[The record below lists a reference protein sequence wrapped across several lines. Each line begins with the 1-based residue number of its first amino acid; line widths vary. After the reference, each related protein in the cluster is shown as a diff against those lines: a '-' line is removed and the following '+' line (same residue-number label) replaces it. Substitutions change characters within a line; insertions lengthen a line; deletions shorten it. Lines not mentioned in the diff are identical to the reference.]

1 MVKLQ
6 CEHEGLETP
15 WRQLVQIYIQ
25 NFLNVEVWCRWAMPT
40 AWIGPPPKQ
49 WSLHNRA
56 TEDWAFW
63 FFLYPQPVRH
73 CSSHSGWIF
82 LPRFTGPHK
91 NHFWKHPHRQTESHT
106 WPIFSLF
113 SSKPHWQPTLM
124 ITDHKQREWQSP
136 GARELCVV
144 TELGDWE
151 SGWLSE

>member
-1 MVKLQ
+1 
-6 CEHEGLETP
+6 
-15 WRQLVQIYIQ
+15 
-25 NFLNVEVWCRWAMPT
+25 MPT

-82 LPRFTGPHK
+82 LSRFTGPHK

-136 GARELCVV
+136 GAREPCVV

-151 SGWLSE
+151 SGWLWIDGSVKRLFTWAVSLDFLSTTEEVKFALLSVSSTQP